1 MTNNK
6 LLELGKAGN
15 AICDIADYGR
25 SRKALIGKDNV
36 FDFSMGNP
44 SVPAPESVRDAISK
58 LNSCNDSTLIHSYT
72 TEAGIL
78 NVRKSI
84 ADDLN
89 NKYHASVDENLIY
102 LTSGASAALSITL
115 KALLNE
121 DEEVIVFAPYFPDYF
136 SYITNANANMVV
148 VKSKEPSFAP
158 DLVEFEKK
166 ITCKTKVVLIN
177 YPNNPSGAILCE
189 QELREMVEI
198 IKKKQNEYG
207 TVIYLFSDE
216 PYREIVY
223 NNEVVPFITNYYDNS
238 IVCYS
243 FSKSLS
249 IPGERLGYL
258 LVNPKCKY
266 ASDVYTSVVA
276 SGRLMGYVCAPSLF
290 QQIIPYCLGTTSNFN
305 IYKENRDLLYKALV
319 EYGYDV
325 VEPRGAFYI
334 FMKSL
339 EKDAFKFCERAK
351 KYEILLVPGD
361 AFGYSGYVRISYC
374 VSHETIERSLS
385 SFKKLI
391 EEYKKDE

>member
-78 NVRKSI
+78 NVRKAI

-121 DEEVIVFAPYFPDYF
+121 GEEVVVFAPYFPDYR
-136 SYITNANANMVV
+136 SYIMNASGKMVI
-148 VKSKEPSFAP
+148 VKSLEPSFAP
-158 DLVEFEKK
+158 DFVEFEKS
-166 ITCKTKVVLIN
+166 ITNKTKVVLIN
-177 YPNNPSGAILCE
+177 YPNNPSGAIISE
-189 QELREMVEI
+189 EELKKLVEI
-198 IKKKQNEYG
+198 IEKKQKEYG

-223 NNEVVPFITNYYDNS
+223 EKVKYPFVTNYYENS
-238 IVCYS
+238 LVCYS

-249 IPGERLGYL
+249 IPGERLGYV

-266 ASDVYTSVVA
+266 AQDIFTAIVA
-276 SGRLMGYVCAPSLF
+276 SGRLQGYVCAPSLF
-290 QQIIPYCLGTTSNFN
+290 QKVIPYCLGSYADFSV
-305 IYKENRDLLYKALV
+305 YKNNRDTLYNALV
-319 EYGYDV
+319 EYGYEV
-325 VEPRGAFYI
+325 VKPRGAFYI

-339 EKDAFKFCERAK
+339 EKDAVKFCERAK

-361 AFGYSGYVRISYC
+361 AFGYPGYVRISYC
-374 VSHETIERSLS
+374 VSLRTILDSLPG
-385 SFKKLI
+385 FKKLI
-391 EEYKKDE
+391 EEYKG